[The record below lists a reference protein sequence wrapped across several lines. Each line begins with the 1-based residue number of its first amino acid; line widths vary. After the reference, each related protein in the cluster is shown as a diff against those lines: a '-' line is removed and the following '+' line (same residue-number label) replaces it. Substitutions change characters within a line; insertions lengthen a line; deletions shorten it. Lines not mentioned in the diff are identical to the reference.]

1 MKTTNNKQITNI
13 IFVLEYDRDKDRNT
27 PNKIE
32 RTKELMRT
40 AADYCFCSVSFSCG
54 INTQKDTIAEFN
66 TYVDVNNTDVNELI
80 KQVGAIWGPFV
91 FLQDTKLKHY
101 SKDSS
106 GVSHVLSSPTWR
118 EELPF

>member
-1 MKTTNNKQITNI
+1 MKYNKEYTNI

-32 RTKELMRT
+32 RTKELMRI
-40 AADYCFCSVSFSCG
+40 AAEYCFCSVSFSCG

-101 SKDSS
+101 SKDNS
-106 GVSHVLSSPTWR
+106 GVSHVLSSPTLQA
-118 EELPF
+118 E